1 MWEEVVCIYVC
12 SSVLQYYECVYMQYG
27 SHSASV
33 RALCALMLAASILRC
48 FKSHFRN
55 SDVQLIAH
63 SASSGGSTGHMALQ
77 DIPAATS
84 CMLCKSQ
91 LNFRS
96 PQ

>member
-1 MWEEVVCIYVC
+1 MYIC
-12 SSVLQYYECVYMQYG
+12 SSVLQYYKCVCTCMQYW

-33 RALCALMLAASILRC
+33 RALMLAASILWC

-55 SDVQLIAH
+55 TDVQLIAQ
-63 SASSGGSTGHMALQ
+63 SASSGGSAGHMALQ
-77 DIPAATS
+77 DAPAATS
-84 CMLCKSQ
+84 CMLCESQ

>member
-1 MWEEVVCIYVC
+1 M
-12 SSVLQYYECVYMQYG
+12 YMQYW

-33 RALCALMLAASILRC
+33 CALRALMLAASILWC

-55 SDVQLIAH
+55 SDVQLIAQ
-63 SASSGGSTGHMALQ
+63 SASSGGSAGHMASQ
-77 DIPAATS
+77 DTPQLLV
-84 CMLCKSQ
+84 CMLCESQ